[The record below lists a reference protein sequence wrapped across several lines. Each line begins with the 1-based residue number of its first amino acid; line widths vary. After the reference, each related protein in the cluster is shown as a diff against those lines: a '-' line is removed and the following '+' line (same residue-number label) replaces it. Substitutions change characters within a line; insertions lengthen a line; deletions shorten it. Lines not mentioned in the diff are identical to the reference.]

1 MEKDQYFNNMIDKIE
16 QACEKF
22 LLNNRLPS
30 KEQLEQGYILFSQKF
45 GPDVLN
51 NLDGELL
58 LDTIFNIG
66 NRNGLTYW
74 LEFKND
80 DEFRTYDYGSIA
92 GGSAYKYVM
101 FKRSHDDKW
110 VTGSSQNRKFYLWM
124 KPYPWPES

>member
-74 LEFKND
+74 LEFKMTMNS
-80 DEFRTYDYGSIA
+80 EHMIMA
-92 GGSAYKYVM
+92 
-101 FKRSHDDKW
+101 
-110 VTGSSQNRKFYLWM
+110 
-124 KPYPWPES
+124 P